1 MKKVKNIL
9 ENIMSAEV
17 LIGAFLVIVMVF
29 IMVMEVIMRYIFN
42 NPIIWV
48 QEFVIMMFIW
58 ITMLGGSAALMMKT
72 HVTITTFS
80 QFFSD
85 RWKTILQ
92 LLVSLIII
100 GVLIYLSMTLPDSI
114 KIQNKTRTS
123 SMPINIAKGHYY
135 STPLLIAV
143 ILMLLTQ
150 FYYVYFEVK
159 MLLGKAVPE
168 DYLLQMRPI
177 FKAHKVNGEVDV

>member
-1 MKKVKNIL
+1 
-9 ENIMSAEV
+9 
-17 LIGAFLVIVMVF
+17 
-29 IMVMEVIMRYIFN
+29 
-42 NPIIWV
+42 
-48 QEFVIMMFIW
+48 
-58 ITMLGGSAALMMKT
+58 
-72 HVTITTFS
+72 
-80 QFFSD
+80 
-85 RWKTILQ
+85 
-92 LLVSLIII
+92 
-100 GVLIYLSMTLPDSI
+100 MTLPDSI